1 MLTVMIATIS
11 SSADLNTFQTLP
23 TFLTVPTAN
32 NAGSGYKELRSEIG
46 DTVIGYCKE
55 HHKLSGKGIPC

>member
-1 MLTVMIATIS
+1 MLTVVIAAIS

-23 TFLTVPTAN
+23 TFLTVPTAT

-46 DTVIGYCKE
+46 DTIIGYTQ
-55 HHKLSGKGIPC
+55 L